1 MKQAG
6 VPLVVVTALSAALVG
21 CGGSKKVTAPT
32 PQPLSAAVLL
42 DINGATQPSG
52 PIGST
57 VILDGQ
63 HFYSMTAST
72 RVLFSG
78 TGTSVP
84 ALVVSGSDWTD
95 TYIVTTVPTGAVS
108 GPVRVVTVADTSNA
122 INFTVSSSPAFSPST
137 ISWTSTTP
145 LPLAVSGHAAAF
157 AVLRSVDTS
166 SVVFSIGGIDSTRTL
181 RSEVYYASV
190 LANGQLGSWI
200 GGTSLPA
207 PLAFH
212 AAVIAT
218 PGNSRYTGTGE
229 LYVIGGATDAAGQPT
244 SNVYRCDLGADG
256 IMSSWTPATAL
267 PVALH
272 SAGAVIFHG
281 DLYVVGGSG
290 TGNAPAGG
298 VYRSRIASNGTLG
311 AWVTEPSLPPA
322 RSYHAV
328 GEFGGCV
335 YAFGGDSASAAPN
348 DSTLNTSVDLSQVA
362 YAHVNLPTGDLLSW
376 NVNGSG
382 LTKAV
387 CKHTAVTAGGYVL
400 VTGGLYNGAAT
411 GSTEE
416 SYAQLQA
423 DGSVTSF
430 NGATGSH
437 TIASAGGGNLF
448 NHAALDYTDAGGVSH
463 VIVLGGDDVNQPG
476 HKHAEVWV
484 Y

>member
-1 MKQAG
+1 MRSERSRLLP
-6 VPLVVVTALSAALVG
+6 VAALCLVLAG
-21 CGGSKKVTAPT
+21 CGGSKKVAAPA
-32 PQPLSAAVLL
+32 PPPPSPAVLL

-57 VILDGQ
+57 VILEGQ
-63 HFYSMTAST
+63 HFYSMSASSQ
-72 RVLFSG
+72 VLFSG

-84 ALVVSGSDWTD
+84 ALVLSGSDWTD
-95 TYIVTTVPTGAVS
+95 TYIVTTVPAGATS
-108 GPVRVVTVADTSNA
+108 GPVRVVTAVDTSNA
-122 INFTVSSSPAFSPST
+122 ISFAVTSSPAFSPSA
-137 ISWTSTTP
+137 ISWSATTS

-157 AVLRSVDTS
+157 ATLRSTDTS
-166 SVVFSIGGIDSTRTL
+166 RVVFSIGGIDSTRTL
-181 RSEVYYASV
+181 RSEVYHASV
-190 LANGQLGSWI
+190 LASGQLGSWI
-200 GGTSLPA
+200 PGTPLPS

-229 LYVIGGATDAAGQPT
+229 LYVIGGATNASGSPT
-244 SNVYRCDLGADG
+244 SSVYRCDLGADG
-256 IMSSWTPATAL
+256 VMSAWTPAATL
-267 PVALH
+267 PVAVH

-290 TGNAPAGG
+290 SGNTPTGG
-298 VYRSRIASNGTLG
+298 VYRSRIGSDGTLG
-311 AWVTEPSLPPA
+311 AWVSEPSLPPA

-335 YAFGGDSASAAPN
+335 YAFGGDSASVTPN
-348 DSTLNTSVDLSQVA
+348 DSLNASAEISQVA
-362 YAHVNLPTGDLLSW
+362 YAKVNLPTGDLISW

-382 LTKAV
+382 LTKSV
-387 CKHTAVTAGGYVL
+387 CKHTAVAAGGYVL
-400 VTGGLYNGAAT
+400 VTGGLYNGATT

-416 SYAQLQA
+416 TYAQFQA
-423 DGSVTSF
+423 DGSVASF

-448 NHAALDYTDAGGVSH
+448 NHAALEYVDTNGTSH